1 MELTRQ
7 QYASLYG
14 PTTGDRVRLADTNL
28 VVCVEADDNAPGD
41 EPLVGFGRTVR
52 DRLLAGAGPSLPEAM
67 DVVVTNVLV
76 IDPVLGVRK
85 TCIGVRDGRIA
96 AIGRAGDP
104 ERQEGVAVPI
114 STATGIVAG
123 EGLIAT
129 PGVVDSHVHLIG
141 PQIVPV
147 ALEAG
152 TTTVVAMSYG
162 GAFDVG
168 INPRGNFDRLLDAW
182 SAVPLNLLPL
192 VRGSTDRRDF
202 LEALLEMGGGG
213 FKIHED
219 VGAYPGIIDAVL
231 SVADGHDVQVALHAD
246 GLGESAV
253 LAETLAAIDGRTIHA
268 YHVEGCGGGPVDL
281 LEVVGHANV
290 LPSSTTPTI
299 PYGVNVAAEHEEMI
313 RTVHRLHPALLN
325 DVRMAQARIRPW
337 TVAAESVLHDLG
349 AISIV
354 SSDSMGMGRIGETTR
369 RTWQLAHHMRE
380 AAGEADTD
388 ANAHVRRYLA
398 KLTINPALAHGI
410 ARHVGSIEPGKLA
423 DIVLW
428 RPAFFGVT
436 PQLVLKSGFPA
447 WGARGSGSG
456 STRLGQPLVQG
467 PLWGSMGDAPRSL
480 STVFTSAAGHARVS
494 SRHRGPVAIVRD
506 ARSVRKADLLHNA
519 ATPSVVVD
527 PARRVVLIDGRPV
540 ELEPASTLPL
550 NWAYTLA

>member
-1 MELTRQ
+1 MDLTRE
-7 QYASLYG
+7 QYAALYG
-14 PTTGDRVRLADTNL
+14 PTVGDRVRLGDTNL
-28 VVCVEADDNAPGD
+28 VVAAEADDTVPGD

-52 DRLLAGAGPSLPEAM
+52 ERMLAGAPPSLQEAM

-104 ERQEGVAVPI
+104 ERQDGVEVPI
-114 STATGIVAG
+114 STATGIVAA

-129 PGVVDSHVHLIG
+129 PGAVDSHVHLIG

-147 ALEAG
+147 ALEGG

-168 INPRGNFDRLLDAW
+168 INPLGNFDRLLEAW

-192 VRGSTDRRDF
+192 VRGSTERPDF

-219 VGAYPGIIDAVL
+219 VGAYPEIIDAVL
-231 SVADGHDVQVALHAD
+231 SVAERHDVQVALHAD

-253 LAETLAAIDGRTIHA
+253 LSETLAAIGGRTIHA
-268 YHVEGCGGGPVDL
+268 YHIEGCGGGPVDL
-281 LEVVGHANV
+281 LEAVGHANI

-299 PYGVNVAAEHEEMI
+299 PYGVNVAAEHEQMI
-313 RTVHRLHPALLN
+313 RTVHRLHPALAN
-325 DVRMAQARIRPW
+325 DARMARARIRTW

-354 SSDSMGMGRIGETTR
+354 SSDSMGMGRIGEVTR
-369 RTWQLAHHMRE
+369 RTWQLAHLMRE
-380 AAGEADTD
+380 AAGESETD
-388 ANAHVRRYLA
+388 ANQRVRRYLA

-410 ARHVGSIEPGKLA
+410 AEHVGSLEPGKLA

-456 STRLGQPLVQG
+456 STRLGEPLVQG
-467 PLWGSMGDAPRSL
+467 PLWGSIGDAPRSL
-480 STVFTSAAGHARVS
+480 ATVFTSTAGHERVQG
-494 SRHRGPVAIVRD
+494 RHRGPVAVVRG
-506 ARSVRKADLLHNA
+506 ARAIRKADLRHNG
-519 ATPSVVVD
+519 ATPEVVVD
-527 PARRVVLIDGRPV
+527 PVRRTVLIDGRPV
-540 ELEPASTLPL
+540 ELEPASTVPL